1 MKSRVWFFIVLALVL
16 ALGIV
21 PAQTVR
27 AGGGAGCY
35 GTVTLAAAG
44 TFGGE
49 PYVREYLN
57 LIATGHGAYNTI
69 SVLIQRYDNSYPN
82 GEEAYRGFLYVNNEG
97 SGNLGPIGLSRG
109 HYILLWQPQSC
120 GAGYTHMQTFW
131 VAGSEWDGSS
141 LTISGTGRS
150 CNSLMFELKNT
161 GMNMTDFVSY
171 YLRMAENG
179 DPKDGLVIEAG
190 IIRLGAN
197 KTEPLWFYNLH
208 NSQATY
214 ILQVLQRPGHPWLKQ
229 VWSEETHLL
238 SGQICQPTPTTAPTP
253 TSTLYP
259 TSAPTQTP
267 KPTPTLSR
275 PTFTTWYCLA
285 ARGGSGYEV
294 VVQGSKPVSK
304 IVADSNRTRVFPAEG
319 GKIRVRILDLGKTKL
334 MVYSTTGEAFSLW
347 VGPEHPFAC
356 KN

>member
-1 MKSRVWFFIVLALVL
+1 MKSRIVGFITLTLVL

-35 GTVTLAAAG
+35 GTVTLVAAG

-69 SVLIQRYDNSYPN
+69 SVLVQRYDNSYPN
-82 GEEAYRGFLYVNNEG
+82 GEETYRGFLYVNNEG
-97 SGNLGPIGLSRG
+97 SGNLGPIGLSCG
-109 HYILLWQPQSC
+109 HYILLWQPQGC

-141 LTISGTGRS
+141 LTIAGTSRS
-150 CNSLMFELKNT
+150 CNNLMFELKNN
-161 GMNMTDFVSY
+161 GMNMADFVSY

-179 DPKDGLVIEAG
+179 GNPKDGLIVEAG
-190 IIRLGAN
+190 IISLGAS
-197 KTEPLWFYNLH
+197 KTEQLWFYNLH

-238 SGQICQPTPTTAPTP
+238 SGQICQPT
-253 TSTLYP
+253 
-259 TSAPTQTP
+259 QTP

-285 ARGGSGYEV
+285 ARSGSGYEV